1 MKTKTRNLLIATA
14 IAAAVG
20 ATGVAVADAGGY
32 GGGCPQG
39 AMMQPGQGGHGPGMM
54 QGRGMMGHMMG
65 QGGPGAMM
73 GQGPGHMMGQ
83 MMGKGPGGMMGGM
96 QGMGGM
102 MGQMMGDMQGM
113 PGMGGMMGGMGAG
126 VDLSDEQKA
135 ELGKFRQDFL
145 PKMGELRGR
154 MQANHE
160 QLRALMHGGTA
171 DEAAIAELADQK
183 GALMAEM
190 IKMHATH
197 RARMQALLTDEQRE
211 QMRQQRPGMGQ
222 GMGPGMGMGHG
233 MMNTPPAGG

>member
-1 MKTKTRNLLIATA
+1 MKTKTRNLLVATA

-32 GGGCPQG
+32 AGTCPQAG
-39 AMMQPGQGGHGPGMM
+39 MMQPGQGGHGPGMM

-73 GQGPGHMMGQ
+73 GQGPGHMMGH
-83 MMGKGPGGMMGGM
+83 MMGQGP
-96 QGMGGM
+96 GGM
-102 MGQMMGDMQGM
+102 MGQMMGGMQGM
-113 PGMGGMMGGMGAG
+113 PGMGGMMGGMGAAL
-126 VDLSDEQKA
+126 DLSDEQKA
-135 ELGKFRQDFL
+135 ELGKLRQEFL
-145 PKMGELRGR
+145 PQMGELRGR

-190 IKMHATH
+190 IKLHATQ

-211 QMRQQRPGMGQ
+211 LMQQRRQ
-222 GMGPGMGMGHG
+222 GMGHG
-233 MMNTPPAGG
+233 MGMAPGMMVTPPADG